1 MGRLLHHKHWWECLG
16 TIPKVL
22 RIFDQER
29 LQWYGPLA
37 GQERCLEFNNATLHT
52 THINQVFVESCIYYM
67 AYLLYILYGILTVNR
82 RGTLLL
88 AHL

>member
-1 MGRLLHHKHWWECLG
+1 MHFWTQTQRFRMLMGRLLHRKHWWECLG

-37 GQERCLEFNNATLHT
+37 GQERCLEFNNSRRYFTHHT
-52 THINQVFVESCIYYM
+52 HQSSYC
-67 AYLLYILYGILTVNR
+67 
-82 RGTLLL
+82 
-88 AHL
+88 